1 MIYTFF
7 DKKTSGGTVK
17 SDIMSNY
24 QLPEELRKS
33 VITKFRK

>member
-7 DKKTSGGTVK
+7 DKNPSDGTVK
-17 SDIMSNY
+17 SDIMSNH
-24 QLPEELRKS
+24 QLAEELHKS